1 MEYLTYLAAL
11 FSIFAI
17 LGIALDLAAGYT
29 GLFSL
34 AHAGLYGISAYT
46 TALLMIDFGVNFF
59 LALFLAIILVV
70 IIAGVMGFIFS
81 KLDGDYYILSTVG
94 FNYIVFTIFSNWQS
108 VTGGPLGV
116 PGIPRP
122 EIFGFV
128 FSSNFSF
135 LILSLAIL
143 ACVYLGAH
151 YVVSSPFGRV
161 LKAIREDEEATSV
174 FGYHTLYFKLGVFV
188 ISAGIAAIG
197 GGLLASFLT
206 YIDPNSFALA
216 QSIFLL
222 AVIMLGGL
230 GSLRGPVLGALI
242 LVLLPEAL
250 RFVGFSPDIAAQMR
264 QMTYGLVLVL
274 LMLYRPQG
282 ILGEYKI

>member
-11 FSIFAI
+11 FCIFAI
-17 LGIALDLAAGYT
+17 LGVALDLAAGYT

-34 AHAGLYGISAYT
+34 AQAGLYGISAYT
-46 TALLMIDFGVNFF
+46 TALLMLNFGLNFF
-59 LALFLAIILVV
+59 IALLLAMLLVGIV
-70 IIAGVMGFIFS
+70 ACLIGFIFS
-81 KLDGDYYILSTVG
+81 NLNGDYYILSTVG
-94 FNYIVFTIFSNWQS
+94 FNYIVFTLFLNWQS

-122 EIFGFV
+122 EIFGFS

-135 LILSLAIL
+135 LLLSLVIL
-143 ACVYLGAH
+143 ACVYGIA
-151 YVVSSPFGRV
+151 YFIVRSPFGRV
-161 LKAIREDEEATSV
+161 LKAIREDEQAVSV
-174 FGYHTLYFKLGVFV
+174 FGYRTLYFKLAIFV
-188 ISAGIAAIG
+188 ISAMMTAIG
-197 GGLLASFLT
+197 GGLLASYLT

-222 AVIMLGGL
+222 AIIMLGGL
-230 GSLRGPVLGALI
+230 GSLRGPVLGAFILI
-242 LVLLPEAL
+242 LLPEAL

-264 QMTYGLVLVL
+264 QMMYGIILIL

-282 ILGEYKI
+282 LLGEFKL

>member
-1 MEYLTYLAAL
+1 MEYLTHLAVL
-11 FSIFAI
+11 FAI
-17 LGIALDLAAGYT
+17 YATLAIALDLAAGYT

-34 AHAGLYGISAYT
+34 AHAAFYGIGGYT
-46 TALLMIDFGVNFF
+46 AALLMLDFHLNFF
-59 LALFLAIILVV
+59 IALLVAVALVV
-70 IIAGVMGFIFS
+70 AVSGAMGAVFS
-81 KLDGDYYILSTVG
+81 RLKGDYYILSTVG
-94 FNYIVFTIFSNWQS
+94 FNFIIFTIFLNWQS

-122 EIFGFV
+122 SLLGFT
-128 FSSNFSF
+128 FSDNQSF
-135 LILSLAIL
+135 LALALVVLVI
-143 ACVYLGAH
+143 VYT
-151 YVVSSPFGRV
+151 VSRFIVQSSFGRV
-161 LKAIREDEEATSV
+161 LKAIREDEEAISV
-174 FGYHTLYFKLGVFV
+174 FGYRTLYFKLAIFV
-188 ISAGIAAIG
+188 VSAAIAAVG
-197 GGLLASFLT
+197 GAFLASYLR
-206 YIDPNSFALA
+206 YIDPNSFALT

-264 QMTYGLVLVL
+264 QLIYGLILVF

-282 ILGEYKI
+282 IIGEYKI